1 MTSSPKPR
9 LTLGP
14 VQYFWDAD
22 TKRDFYARIA
32 DEAPVDTVYLGE
44 NVCSKRQPFF
54 DEQIPEIAERLTR
67 GGKRVIHSGLAE
79 VMLKRERKS
88 CEEMAGQD
96 TFEIEVNNAATL
108 LYIEDGQ
115 PHRVGPYMNVYG
127 EETMGWLAA
136 KGATHVTVPTE
147 LPGAS
152 VEVMAKKA
160 GALGIGI
167 EVQVFGR
174 ACLATSARCYHARAY
189 GRTKDNCQF
198 VCEEH
203 ADGMELNTRDGQS
216 FLRVNGI
223 QTLSHSYVN
232 LFSEVPAMAAMGVTD
247 LRLMPQETDMVEVA
261 CVFDGILE
269 GEIDMEAAQA
279 RFDALDMQAPLSNGF
294 WHGEAGHKRIT
305 AKAAAFV

>member
-1 MTSSPKPR
+1 MKPR

-54 DEQIPEIAERLTR
+54 DQHIEEVAERLTR
-67 GGKRVIHSGLAE
+67 GGKRVVHSGLAE

-88 CEEMAGQD
+88 CADMAEQD
-96 TFEIEVNNAATL
+96 MLEIEVNNAAGL
-108 LYIEDGQ
+108 FHLPEGK
-115 PHRVGPYMNVYG
+115 PHRVGPYMNAYG
-127 EETMGWLAA
+127 EETIAWMVS

-147 LPGAS
+147 LPGSS
-152 VEVMAKKA
+152 VEVLAKSA
-160 GALGIGI
+160 AELGIGL

-232 LFSEVPAMAAMGVTD
+232 LFAEVPAMAAMGVTD

-261 CVFDGILE
+261 RIFDDIRDGRIE
-269 GEIDMEAAQA
+269 MAAAEA
-279 RFDALDMQAPLSNGF
+279 RFETLNFAAPLSNGF
-294 WHGEAGHKRIT
+294 WHGEAGHRRIT
-305 AKAAAFV
+305 AKAAALA

>member
-1 MTSSPKPR
+1 MKPR

-14 VQYFWDAD
+14 IQYFWDED
-22 TKRDFYARIA
+22 RKRDFYARIA

-54 DEQIPEIAERLTR
+54 DQHIEEMAERLQR
-67 GGKRVIHSGLAE
+67 GGKRVVHSGLAE

-88 CEEMAGQD
+88 CRDMAEADEM
-96 TFEIEVNNAATL
+96 EIEVNNAAGL
-108 LYIEDGQ
+108 FHLAPGQ
-115 PHRVGPYMNVYG
+115 THRVGPYMNVYS
-127 EETMGWLAA
+127 EETMAWMAT

-147 LPGAS
+147 LPGSS
-152 VEVMAKKA
+152 VKVMAAKA
-160 GALGIGI
+160 AELGIGL

-203 ADGMELNTRDGQS
+203 LDGMELNTRDGQA

-232 LFSEVPAMAAMGVTD
+232 LFAEAPAMAAMGVTD

-261 CVFDGILE
+261 RIFEAILDGKT
-269 GEIDMEAAQA
+269 DMEAAQA
-279 RFDALDMQAPLSNGF
+279 RFDALNMQAPLSNGF
-294 WHGEAGHKRIT
+294 WHGEAGHRRIT
-305 AKAAAFV
+305 AKAASLA